1 MAKKDLS
8 MIALVFFLSRC
19 FFNLYTFTNL
29 YQFLFCAFIIF
40 VMILIMKKINID
52 LAKHTILKWV
62 YILSLL
68 PIFVLILYN
77 ASNFININYFRYHN
91 YFTTTLSI
99 LTISYII
106 GRDKIKTISSI
117 SEVFLFIFIV
127 IALLISISLLSLIK
141 VENYNGFLTFSRFS
155 IRLLPFLLL
164 MPLFYIRK
172 NNITLGY
179 LFGSFSALFDLFL
192 LIGSLGTKLP
202 HTYTYPGISIL
213 KTITFFNF
221 VNHLDKLF
229 SFIYLFEYT
238 ITLALI
244 LNIILNLVKKDSPNE
259 VESKKNS
266 YHIKSTQS

>member
-1 MAKKDLS
+1 MNKRDLS

-29 YQFLFCAFIIF
+29 YQFLFCAFVIFTII
-40 VMILIMKKINID
+40 LLMKKINID
-52 LAKHTILKWV
+52 LTKHTILKWI
-62 YILSLL
+62 YILLLL

-106 GRDKIKTISSI
+106 GKDKIKTISSI

-127 IALLISISLLSLIK
+127 IAFLISISLISLIK
-141 VENYNGFLTFSRFS
+141 IDNYKGFLTFSKVS

-164 MPLFYIRK
+164 VPLFYIRK
-172 NNITLGY
+172 NNIVLGY
-179 LFGSFSALFDLFL
+179 LFGSSSSLFDLFL
-192 LIGSLGTKLP
+192 LIGSLGSKLP
-202 HTYTYPGISIL
+202 LSYTYPGISIL
-213 KTITFFNF
+213 KTITFFHF

-244 LNIILNLVKKDSPNE
+244 LNIILNLA
-259 VESKKNS
+259 KKNS
-266 YHIKSTQS
+266 SDEKELDDNSLHTKSA

>member
-1 MAKKDLS
+1 MNKRDLS

-29 YQFLFCAFIIF
+29 YQFLFCALLIFI
-40 VMILIMKKINID
+40 VILVMKKINID
-52 LAKHTILKWV
+52 LSKHTILKWI
-62 YILSLL
+62 YIILLL
-68 PIFVLILYN
+68 PIFILILYN

-106 GRDKIKTISSI
+106 GKDKIKTISSI
-117 SEVFLFIFIV
+117 SEVFLFIFII
-127 IALLISISLLSLIK
+127 IAFLISISLISLIK
-141 VENYNGFLTFSRFS
+141 VENYKGFLTFSKMS

-164 MPLFYIRK
+164 VPLFYIRK

-179 LFGSFSALFDLFL
+179 LFGSFSSLFDLFL
-192 LIGSLGTKLP
+192 LIGSLGIKLP

-238 ITLALI
+238 IALALI
-244 LNIILNLVKKDSPNE
+244 LNIILNLVWKNSPNE
-259 VESKKNS
+259 KGLDSNS
-266 YHIKSTQS
+266 RHTKSA

>member
-1 MAKKDLS
+1 MIKKDLS

-29 YQFLFCAFIIF
+29 YQFLFCAFF
-40 VMILIMKKINID
+40 LFLAILFLKKIKFDFYQHKI
-52 LAKHTILKWV
+52 IKWL
-62 YILSLL
+62 YILSLF
-68 PIFVLILYN
+68 FVFLFILYN

-91 YFTTTLSI
+91 YFTTTISI

-106 GRDKIKTISSI
+106 GKDKIKTISSI
-117 SEVFLFIFIV
+117 SEVFLFVFIL
-127 IALLISISLLSLIK
+127 IAILISISLVSLIQIN
-141 VENYNGFLTFSRFS
+141 NYKSFVTYNKFS
-155 IRLLPFLLL
+155 IYLLPFLLL
-164 MPLFYIRK
+164 LPLFYIRK

-179 LFGSFSALFDLFL
+179 VLGSFSSLLDLFL

-202 HTYTYPGISIL
+202 LTYTYPGISIM

-238 ITLALI
+238 VTLALI
-244 LNIILNLVKKDSPNE
+244 INIIINLIRKQQTP
-259 VESKKNS
+259 
-266 YHIKSTQS
+266 